1 MGASYFVIE
10 LDKVG
15 ELMITLRLHVPILT
29 IESDLE
35 DGSEIQDALEGLT
48 SQCSVPN
55 IFINQKH
62 IGGNSDLQTRK
73 AELPALLEEA
83 GAL

>member
-10 LDKVG
+10 LDKV
-15 ELMITLRLHVPILT
+15 
-29 IESDLE
+29 E

-62 IGGNSDLQTRK
+62 IGGSSDLQTRK